1 MVLGHLVELLFLG
14 DFFLD
19 IAIWIFLLIDEGL
32 DFAVADLEDSLDDVW
47 SGGDD
52 VFDIIFAHLIVQL
65 LQHFLW
71 VGREVL
77 LRVFQLASLVAAEV
91 VAT

>member
-1 MVLGHLVELLFLG
+1 MELLFFG

-19 IAIWIFLLIDEGL
+19 IALWIFLLIDEGF
-32 DFAVADLEDSLDDVW
+32 DFAVADLEDSFDDVGC
-47 SGGDD
+47 GGDD
-52 VFDIIFAHLIVQL
+52 VFDVILAHLVVQL

-71 VGREVL
+71 MGKEL
-77 LRVFQLASLVAAEV
+77 LLSVFQLASLVAAEV

>member
-1 MVLGHLVELLFLG
+1 MELLFFG
-14 DFFLD
+14 DFFLG
-19 IAIWIFLLIDEGL
+19 IALWIFLLIDEGF
-32 DFAVADLEDSLDDVW
+32 DFAVADLEDSFDDVG

-52 VFDIIFAHLIVQL
+52 VFDIILAHLVVEL

-71 VGREVL
+71 MGREVL